1 MTDQQTP
8 ADRRGPREPDD
19 HQGKE
24 ACIAMSGKSPRNA
37 NTKKEP
43 KLSLKEKRE
52 AKRSKAATEPA
63 RPRKSR

>member
-1 MTDQQTP
+1 MRTT
-8 ADRRGPREPDD
+8 
-19 HQGKE
+19 
-24 ACIAMSGKSPRNA
+24 MSGKSPRNA

-63 RPRKSR
+63 QPRKSR